1 MKKGKYIEEM
11 TEEERKTWKGKIKFL
26 LNDLKAQKEVE
37 EKILGEEE

>member
-1 MKKGKYIEEM
+1 MK
-11 TEEERKTWKGKIKFL
+11 EERQPWKGKINFL

>member
-11 TEEERKTWKGKIKFL
+11 TEEKRKTWKGKIKFL